1 VKGPVRGD
9 RQVAEGASDEKAGDA
24 ITGTGT
30 SSNEIPGANPFGTEW
45 RARTMGLEPAAVTGT
60 VGLHRN

>member
-1 VKGPVRGD
+1 VKGPVLGD

-30 SSNEIPGANPFGTEW
+30 SSNEIPGPTL
-45 RARTMGLEPAAVTGT
+45 LEPNGER
-60 VGLHRN
+60 GRWDLNPRP